1 MKAVSRPALL
11 YHGGKWK
18 LAPWVITH
26 MPAHRFYVE
35 PFGGGAS
42 VLLRKPRSYGEVYND
57 LDSEVVNV
65 FRILRDPERALQL
78 TRLLEM
84 TPFARD
90 EFNQAYEPAADELEQ
105 ARRTIIKSFMGFGA
119 DAVHRRAA
127 SIVGMRSK
135 PSSWKA
141 TTGMRS
147 SVKRSGTTPATDWSR
162 YPSLIGDFTARLQ
175 GVVIENRDAV

>member
-1 MKAVSRPALL
+1 MARVPRGAGMKAVSRPALL

-78 TRLLEM
+78 TRLLRM
-84 TPFARD
+84 SWSRPGARLSSLSWALALMPCTG
-90 EFNQAYEPAADELEQ
+90 ELLRSSECGRSLLPGRRPLECAPRSSGAAQRL
-105 ARRTIIKSFMGFGA
+105 RRT
-119 DAVHRRAA
+119 
-127 SIVGMRSK
+127 
-135 PSSWKA
+135 
-141 TTGMRS
+141 
-147 SVKRSGTTPATDWSR
+147 
-162 YPSLIGDFTARLQ
+162 
-175 GVVIENRDAV
+175 